1 MWENLLSEL
10 SHPSTSKNT
19 HGERPYK
26 YSECGKSFSQKSNLT
41 VHQRSHMGEK
51 SYKCDDCEK
60 SFSIRSKLTV
70 HKRIHSGEKPTNIVN
85 VENLLNEVNPW

>member
-1 MWENLLSEL
+1 
-10 SHPSTSKNT
+10 
-19 HGERPYK
+19 
-26 YSECGKSFSQKSNLT
+26 
-41 VHQRSHMGEK
+41 MGEK